1 MGDAGFFILLAV
13 ATIVSF
19 SVSEALNARRR
30 ARRRA
35 LIDSRAPESD
45 DVFAAGVSAL
55 APVPQSFARA
65 FRYAVGRALGVD
77 ASRLQPGDRIAR
89 DLHAVNFDAWEL
101 SAVLERTFDM
111 RVRVLDVVR
120 AGTLRELCKLLHQR
134 SEEVSEAQPPL
145 HRDPVPKVRA
155 PEPEVVHEVEARE
168 VPPAP
173 AASDERHD
181 ASV

>member
-1 MGDAGFFILLAV
+1 MGDVAFFLLIAA
-13 ATIVSF
+13 ATVLSF
-19 SVSEALNARRR
+19 SLSEALHARRR

-35 LIDSRAPESD
+35 LVDSREAESD

-55 APVPQSFARA
+55 SPVPQSFARA

-77 ASRLQPGDRIAR
+77 AARLRPSDRISR

-111 RVRVLDVVR
+111 RVRVVDIVR
-120 AGTLRELCKLLHQR
+120 AGTLRDLCKLLHQR
-134 SEEVSEAQPPL
+134 GEEVSEAQPPL
-145 HRDPVPKVRA
+145 HRDPVPKLQT
-155 PEPEVVHEVEARE
+155 PGPEVIVEAE
-168 VPPAP
+168 TFKPGAP
-173 AASDERHD
+173 D